1 MKKYDVKCPYCGV
14 PARLRPANFLYGKR
28 PEYTGK
34 HYYVCTNYPVCDAYV
49 AAHHAD
55 KRPMGFLANGKLRQK
70 RKIAHIELNKFQH
83 TSGMTKWAV
92 YVWLAA
98 KMGLNEEQT
107 HIGKFTENQCDQAI
121 QLCRQGT
128 RNSRKHNMH
137 LDVG

>member
-1 MKKYDVKCPYCGV
+1 MKKYDVKCPYCGAS
-14 PARLRPANFLYGKR
+14 ARLKPANFLFGKK

-34 HYYVCTNYPVCDAYV
+34 HYYVCGNFPKCDSYV

-70 RKIAHIELNKFQH
+70 RKTAHIELNKFQH

-107 HIGKFTENQCDQAI
+107 HIGKFTESQCDLAIRLCREGSRNARKKAAI
-121 QLCRQGT
+121 QEV
-128 RNSRKHNMH
+128 S
-137 LDVG
+137 